1 MHNLPGDGRPEPLQT
16 CRHVLL
22 KQRTELKHRAAHSAG
37 SCMAM
42 PVQIESNFYLSL
54 CETTGEGSEQGGEGC
69 ETWGPS
75 EAILRWASGRR
86 SGLASCFAHHTV
98 HTR

>member
-1 MHNLPGDGRPEPLQT
+1 
-16 CRHVLL
+16 
-22 KQRTELKHRAAHSAG
+22 
-37 SCMAM
+37 M
-42 PVQIESNFYLSL
+42 PFAVPVE
-54 CETTGEGSEQGGEGC
+54 GEGSEQGGEGS